1 MSENINDMLGIDAN
15 IEVTGPYFFGQ
26 KPEKCGHYSPD
37 VLLYMDSLN
46 GGNKAIRTKFCF
58 KCKTY
63 FYEEIGI
70 EQLSSSNF
78 KESEDGKDRI
88 YGTLEELA
96 EIRKNQLRIIFSRSD
111 W

>member
-1 MSENINDMLGIDAN
+1 MPKNINDILGIDAN

-26 KPEKCGHYSPD
+26 KPEKCGHYNPD

-46 GGNKAIRTKFCF
+46 GDNKVIRTKFCF

-63 FYEEIGI
+63 VYEEIGI
-70 EQLSSSNF
+70 EQLASSKF

-88 YGTLEELA
+88 YATLEELA
-96 EIRKNQLRIIFSRSD
+96 KSRENRLRIIFSRSD